1 MICDSIP
8 LLLCNYFKNSF
19 VNVKIV
25 SHIFALNSK
34 PILPILTFSWCIWYV
49 DDLSLHYGNLIKI
62 KFQLPWLSVLSQR
75 KKTRNP
81 NIIHVLTGTKLCC
94 ARIGWTSGLW
104 SFYTFLLFDSMC
116 SFSFRSG
123 HLHNPG
129 CKFERQLPQN
139 TLKLKK
145 KQQQANQKKLVL
157 WSGLI

>member
-8 LLLCNYFKNSF
+8 LLLCNYFKNAF

-25 SHIFALNSK
+25 YHIFVLNSK
-34 PILPILTFSWCIWYV
+34 PILPILTFSWCIWYG
-49 DDLSLHYGNLIKI
+49 DDISLHYGNLIKI

-75 KKTRNP
+75 KNSRNP
-81 NIIHVLTGTKLCC
+81 NIIHVLTCTKLCC
-94 ARIGWTSGLW
+94 ATVGWTSGLW
-104 SFYTFLLFDSMC
+104 SFYTFLLFDSMF

-139 TLKLKK
+139 SLKLKK
-145 KQQQANQKKLVL
+145 TTTSKPKKKLVL